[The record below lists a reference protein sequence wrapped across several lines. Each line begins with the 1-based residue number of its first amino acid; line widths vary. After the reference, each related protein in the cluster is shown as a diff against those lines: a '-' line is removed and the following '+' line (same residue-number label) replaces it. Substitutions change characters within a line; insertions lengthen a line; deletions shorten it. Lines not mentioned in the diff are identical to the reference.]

1 MPSRYSR
8 HHRSPFLITAPDGTR
23 DLAPFLD
30 RDGLPLPAV
39 LQRVLA
45 GLAPRLR
52 RQFPQLRDDAVQL
65 QILET
70 AGQRVARRLVRAPV
84 DRLHGYTWVA
94 IRTGALSHLRRTSE
108 RLAIDYDANLTS
120 RPGPAGSLGS
130 PEALERDVTIREV
143 LRKMPRPVR
152 RMILLKQAGYSAR
165 EIAARLG
172 QSPAAVDTAVSRA
185 LRRLRNEIG
194 RPVPHPQPKTPRCRS
209 AGTTGARD
217 LPPSHPLP
225 LNCPYCGVRLAFIS
239 EESAGAFYQCARHG
253 RLVLAS
259 NGRLRRYA
267 Y

>member
-1 MPSRYSR
+1 MPSRHSR

-23 DLAPFLD
+23 DPAPFLD

-108 RLAIDYDANLTS
+108 RLAID
-120 RPGPAGSLGS
+120 
-130 PEALERDVTIREV
+130 
-143 LRKMPRPVR
+143 
-152 RMILLKQAGYSAR
+152 
-165 EIAARLG
+165 
-172 QSPAAVDTAVSRA
+172 
-185 LRRLRNEIG
+185 
-194 RPVPHPQPKTPRCRS
+194 
-209 AGTTGARD
+209 
-217 LPPSHPLP
+217 
-225 LNCPYCGVRLAFIS
+225 
-239 EESAGAFYQCARHG
+239 
-253 RLVLAS
+253 
-259 NGRLRRYA
+259 
-267 Y
+267 